1 MIPTLSNRECQ
12 WSIRYGRVLSIHGS
26 LPQMTCAPKVPGGPS
41 DRRDFASRPDKKRPG
56 NADQP
61 FVRSTSRPCGE
72 LSGKF
77 GDVLPDDG
85 EVSVSKF
92 EDVRA
97 GSSACTLL
105 QSGARLHPKSSNEH
119 GWRLTIVIA
128 PSSSKRTIVIGRGT

>member
-1 MIPTLSNRECQ
+1 MVVYHRWALFRK
-12 WSIRYGRVLSIHGS
+12 S
-26 LPQMTCAPKVPGGPS
+26 LDAHS
-41 DRRDFASRPDKKRPG
+41 DHRDFASCADKKRPG
-56 NADQP
+56 NADQS
-61 FVRSTSRPCGE
+61 FVRSTSRPGGE

-105 QSGARLHPKSSNEH
+105 QSGVRLNSKASNEH
-119 GWRLTIVIA
+119 GCILTIVIA
-128 PSSSKRTIVIGRGT
+128 PSTSKRTIVIGRETG